1 MVTCLAR
8 REAARWVGIEFRISE
23 RRSCALIGISA
34 SSLRYRTRR
43 LQVSGLMERLLVLAR
58 ERPRYGYRRLHVLL
72 RREGFAVN
80 HKRVHRLYR
89 REGLMVRRRLRK
101 RLTRAARVPR
111 PLPSRANERWSLDF
125 VSDQLADGRV
135 FRTLNVVDDFTRECR
150 AIEVDTS
157 LSGARVARVLETAS
171 LEHGRPSVLVI
182 DNGPEFISRALD
194 AWAYRNRVEL
204 HFIQPGKPTQNA
216 FVESALAYLHLWQQ
230 RQKKNPPGPSPYI
243 PERIVD
249 DDRPTAGLVVV
260 ERDLHP
266 EAMAGRSYHRIRR
279 QSDARRRP
287 GRRRHPC
294 CGVKRWLGSCGSPPP
309 TGPGATPRQGAGL
322 VISKDTSA
330 DSIEKSVRSSLSPC

>member
-8 REAARWVGIEFRISE
+8 REAARWVGMEFRLSE
-23 RRSCALIGISA
+23 RRSCTLIGISA
-34 SSLRYRTRR
+34 SSLRYRPRR
-43 LQVSGLMERLLVLAR
+43 LQVNGLAERMLALAR

-72 RREGFAVN
+72 RREGFEVN

-101 RLTRAARVPR
+101 RLTRAARAPR

-157 LSGARVARVLETAS
+157 LSGARVARVLEAAS
-171 LEHGRPSVLVI
+171 LEYGRPSVLVS
-182 DNGPEFISRALD
+182 DNGPEFISKALD

-216 FVESALAYLHLWQQ
+216 FVESFNGRFRDECLNEHWFESLNEARAVIEEWRSDYNGYRPHSSLGDITPEEFAQVAERTALPWT
-230 RQKKNPPGPSPYI
+230 
-243 PERIVD
+243 
-249 DDRPTAGLVVV
+249 PTASHQPRLEEV
-260 ERDLHP
+260 
-266 EAMAGRSYHRIRR
+266 
-279 QSDARRRP
+279 QP
-287 GRRRHPC
+287 GR
-294 CGVKRWLGSCGSPPP
+294 
-309 TGPGATPRQGAGL
+309 
-322 VISKDTSA
+322 D
-330 DSIEKSVRSSLSPC
+330 